1 MGAEGPRLAGQEPP
15 GFSGEYAGDIGQQRL
30 WKTERVH
37 DTASRSSDR
46 VRASAWCTCSCCLE
60 SVGHLGNILMR
71 QNKDDRACGLE
82 DLSLVLVVAIQQ

>member
-46 VRASAWCTCSCCLE
+46 VRASA
-60 SVGHLGNILMR
+60 VV
-71 QNKDDRACGLE
+71 
-82 DLSLVLVVAIQQ
+82 DLFLLSGICRPPREHSDEAE